1 MDSNFLWSSLAIYVF
16 LMIVKW
22 IILGRAMSQ
31 LNEKKFIVFMPILD
45 IMYAILAPTMY
56 YAIDKKELEKW

>member
-1 MDSNFLWSSLAIYVF
+1 
-16 LMIVKW
+16 MIVKW

-45 IMYAILAPTMY
+45 ILYAILAPTMY